1 MENKSLSKE
10 FIIEYADKLDLF
22 WIDIN
27 YNFTFKEIEKISEAI
42 DADNYDNKFI
52 IDRMRNK
59 VRNDKHNVIIIT
71 AATTIVIII
80 LLYVLSLFKGD

>member
-1 MENKSLSKE
+1 MR
-10 FIIEYADKLDLF
+10 Y
-22 WIDIN
+22 
-27 YNFTFKEIEKISEAI
+27 
-42 DADNYDNKFI
+42 YDNKFI

-80 LLYVLSLFKGD
+80 LLYVLSLFKVD